1 MADAARDRESYWRD
15 ALARWRHSGRSVK
28 AFCQA
33 EGVSTPA
40 FYAWRRR
47 LDQSE
52 PRRPAFVP
60 VDVVADVPDPPVT
73 QGIEVVLANGRYLR
87 VGPGFDPSTLVK
99 LIDLLET
106 GRSPC

>member
-1 MADAARDRESYWRD
+1 MANAARDREAYWRD

-33 EGVSTPA
+33 ECVSTPA

-52 PRRPAFVP
+52 SRKPAFLP
-60 VDVVADVPDPPVT
+60 VHVVADVFDPPVT
-73 QGIEVVLANGRYLR
+73 QGIEVVMANGRCLR